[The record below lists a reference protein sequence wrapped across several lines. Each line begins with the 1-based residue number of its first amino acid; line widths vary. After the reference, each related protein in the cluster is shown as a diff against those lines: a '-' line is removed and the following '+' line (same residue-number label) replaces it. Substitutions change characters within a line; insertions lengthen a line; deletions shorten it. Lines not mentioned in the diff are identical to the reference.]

1 VPSTSSN
8 YVSEK
13 TKYYGPHKRYD
24 YWYTGQNT
32 EILGY
37 EQKIDNQYFLATYTD
52 PENKNDSDTG
62 NTKTAP
68 NKQSDGSKAGT
79 GGTSSSEAI
88 NNFRTSLYDPQS
100 FATAK
105 IQILGDPDFIM
116 HDTASVD
123 TSTTGSTSYN
133 KFYDSNGTTVNPTG
147 GQVFIE
153 VNFNEAVDY
162 SRTGT
167 IEQDAI
173 EDGLPPVEGEPGTLL
188 INDSIEFW
196 RFNDP
201 EQAAE
206 VKGIPYQILSVTNSL
221 VNGAFTATISAVIN
235 QDLADDSLSDEGKDE
250 AREEGLDTTEEATPT
265 TEAANNNAVNP
276 PPDKPTTNTNPVN
289 AGRSPGIL
297 SGLASTNRGTP
308 IIDPQT
314 GQVLGYSQ
322 DADT

>member
-1 VPSTSSN
+1 M
-8 YVSEK
+8 
-13 TKYYGPHKRYD
+13 
-24 YWYTGQNT
+24 
-32 EILGY
+32 
-37 EQKIDNQYFLATYTD
+37 
-52 PENKNDSDTG
+52 
-62 NTKTAP
+62 
-68 NKQSDGSKAGT
+68 
-79 GGTSSSEAI
+79 
-88 NNFRTSLYDPQS
+88 
-100 FATAK
+100 
-105 IQILGDPDFIM
+105 GDPDFIM

-173 EDGLPPVEGEPGTLL
+173 EQDLPPVEGEPGTLL

-201 EQAAE
+201 EQATE

>member
-1 VPSTSSN
+1 LVPSTPSN

-32 EILGY
+32 EIIGY

-62 NTKTAP
+62 NTKTAV
-68 NKQSDGSKAGT
+68 NKQSDGSKAGS
-79 GGTSSSEAI
+79 GGTPSNEAI

-173 EDGLPPVEGEPGTLL
+173 EQDLPPVEGEPGTLL
-188 INDSIEFW
+188 INDSIEF
-196 RFNDP
+196 
-201 EQAAE
+201 
-206 VKGIPYQILSVTNSL
+206 
-221 VNGAFTATISAVIN
+221 
-235 QDLADDSLSDEGKDE
+235 
-250 AREEGLDTTEEATPT
+250 
-265 TEAANNNAVNP
+265 
-276 PPDKPTTNTNPVN
+276 
-289 AGRSPGIL
+289 
-297 SGLASTNRGTP
+297 
-308 IIDPQT
+308 
-314 GQVLGYSQ
+314 
-322 DADT
+322 